1 MRDDFIQI
9 YKVRRPL
16 KTVESRG
23 KTMNIVVDSHR
34 IINLQNYLDHY
45 TVGTKN
51 YEYCGR
57 FP

>member
-34 IINLQNYLDHY
+34 IINLQIYLDHY

-51 YEYCGR
+51 YEYCG
-57 FP
+57 

>member
-9 YKVRRPL
+9 SKVRRPL

-51 YEYCGR
+51 YEYCG
-57 FP
+57 